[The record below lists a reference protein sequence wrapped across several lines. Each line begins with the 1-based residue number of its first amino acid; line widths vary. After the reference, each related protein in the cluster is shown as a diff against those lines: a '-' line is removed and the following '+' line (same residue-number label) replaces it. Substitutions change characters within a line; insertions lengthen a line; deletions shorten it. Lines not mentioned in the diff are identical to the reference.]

1 MGNYFFLQE
10 SLQTQ
15 KSDDSDE
22 VNFGSS
28 DRASLLVG
36 KKYFISDHVNPGH
49 HVLKKIIE
57 ECGGEIVEK
66 MSDVTEDNSDERNKY
81 IVITDQADDCA
92 VEDVNVIS
100 SDEILKIVM

>member
-1 MGNYFFLQE
+1 M
-10 SLQTQ
+10 
-15 KSDDSDE
+15 
-22 VNFGSS
+22 NFGTS

-66 MSDVTEDNSDERNKY
+66 MSDVTEDNSDERNKCV
-81 IVITDQADDCA
+81 VITDHANDCV
-92 VEDVNVIS
+92 VEDAKIIS